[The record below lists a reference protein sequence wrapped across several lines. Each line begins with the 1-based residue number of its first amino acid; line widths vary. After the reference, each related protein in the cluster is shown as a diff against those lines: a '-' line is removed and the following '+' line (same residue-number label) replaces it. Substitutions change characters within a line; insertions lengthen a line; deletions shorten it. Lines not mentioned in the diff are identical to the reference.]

1 MSEVSRQLDVRTKLL
16 LVILGNILVL
26 LGMREPNLLLKES
39 LFIGLF
45 ISLLVIRKRYR
56 SAVIY
61 SSLFAVLVL
70 LTFLGKEEDFGG
82 FFLPRIGAFCWG
94 AVKFYPGAM
103 AGAYLIHSS
112 SASMLFQGF
121 DQLHLPRQM
130 SIPFVV
136 MLRFIPHFAEEF
148 KTVVK
153 MLRLRRSTLS
163 FGRRFRPDFYLLPLL
178 NTAIKSAEDLSKAA
192 NARGLTITGKR
203 TYYQKNHPTYRDALV
218 LMIAIG
224 IILL

>member
-1 MSEVSRQLDVRTKLL
+1 MIKATCQLDVRTKFLL
-16 LVILGNILVL
+16 IILANVMVVL
-26 LGMREPNLLLKES
+26 ALNEPTLLLKES
-39 LFIGLF
+39 LFVGLF
-45 ISLLVIRKRYR
+45 ICLLLLRKRYQ

-61 SSLFAVLVL
+61 SALFIALVL
-70 LTFLGKEEDFGG
+70 LTMIGQQVDGG
-82 FFLPRIGAFCWG
+82 FFLPRLGAFCWG

-112 SASMLFQGF
+112 SASRLFQGF
-121 DQLHLPRQM
+121 DQVHLPRQLT
-130 SIPFVV
+130 IPFVV

-163 FGRRFRPDFYLLPLL
+163 FSRRFRPDFYLLPLL

-192 NARGLTITGKR
+192 YARGLTIKGKR
-203 TYYQKNHPTYRDALV
+203 SYYQKNHPTYRDALV
-218 LMIAIG
+218 LCIAIG

>member
-1 MSEVSRQLDVRTKLL
+1 MIGRDCLLDVRTKF
-16 LVILGNILVL
+16 ILIILANIMVVL
-26 LGMREPNLLLKES
+26 ALKEPTLLLKES
-39 LFIGLF
+39 LYVGLI
-45 ISLLVIRKRYR
+45 ISLLVWRKRYR

-61 SSLFAVLVL
+61 SSLFIVLVIL
-70 LTFLGKEEDFGG
+70 SALGQQANDG
-82 FFLPRIGAFCWG
+82 FFLPRLAAFCWA

-103 AGAYLIHSS
+103 TGAYLIHSS

-121 DQLHLPRQM
+121 DQIYLPRQM

-163 FGRRFRPDFYLLPLL
+163 FGHRFRPDFYLLPLL

-192 NARGLTITGKR
+192 YARGLTITGKR
-203 TYYQKNHPTYRDALV
+203 TYYKKNHPTYRDALV
-218 LMIAIG
+218 LAIAVG
-224 IILL
+224 IILI